1 MSGLNSPNIGH
12 PVKSQLSLFRTRCD
26 SVGHGT
32 SMCSLV
38 PSVQTYSSSA
48 VSESLSTVYTFKQ
61 GYDSLEHVE
70 SQVSDHCLDFRRM
83 ICSFLAGHPD

>member
-38 PSVQTYSSSA
+38 PSVQNYSSSA
-48 VSESLSTVYTFKQ
+48 VIESLSTHSSK
-61 GYDSLEHVE
+61 D
-70 SQVSDHCLDFRRM
+70 M
-83 ICSFLAGHPD
+83 IL